1 MTGPI
6 PQPASNRGTFSE
18 CPPTDPPIQLISLPT
33 VSLTMWPAPA
43 GFRSHQQDIKAEKND
58 SLPNPSQY
66 LEDGMYSRDA
76 ESY

>member
-6 PQPASNRGTFSE
+6 PQPASNRGSFSE
-18 CPPTDPPIQLISLPT
+18 CPPTDPIQLISPLT
-33 VSLTMWPAPA
+33 ASLTMQPALA

-58 SLPNPSQY
+58 SLPNPLQY